1 MYGQLLRNYFYV
13 WLTVGRIYLRTWK
26 INKGGL
32 RAKSRFHQR
41 CKQKGKRSQQ
51 FVCKEKVMYAQTQ
64 RSNVQITIL
73 ARACVHSCFQRGT
86 TLANSGRNYKWSH
99 LRSLDQSSWC
109 FNNTREGENINT
121 RIHVFFFYHWGQTYG
136 AVSFSVP
143 PFIQECNRYQRK
155 FSGEANLDRNILTCD
170 GLALH
175 SKQLTDWIVLRNHT
189 RLNSGITKWTN
200 GPIKRRNTFHQL
212 VHVRFQPSYRE
223 NWSLE
228 KIDGISM
235 VLWVH
240 STPASIVLKCLRE
253 QD

>member
-1 MYGQLLRNYFYV
+1 
-13 WLTVGRIYLRTWK
+13 
-26 INKGGL
+26 
-32 RAKSRFHQR
+32 
-41 CKQKGKRSQQ
+41 
-51 FVCKEKVMYAQTQ
+51 MYAQTQ

-109 FNNTREGENINT
+109 FNNTREGENMNT
-121 RIHVFFFYHWGQTYG
+121 RIHVFSSIIEGRHTGQCLFQCLP
-136 AVSFSVP
+136 SFRSVIATRENFRVRP
-143 PFIQECNRYQRK
+143 ILTE
-155 FSGEANLDRNILTCD
+155 LLTCD